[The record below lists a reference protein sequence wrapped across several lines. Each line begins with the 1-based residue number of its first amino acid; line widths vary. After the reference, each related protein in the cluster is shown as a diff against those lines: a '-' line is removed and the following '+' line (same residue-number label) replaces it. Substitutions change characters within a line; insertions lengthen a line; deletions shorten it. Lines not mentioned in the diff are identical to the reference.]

1 MVLEC
6 RHRTREQDGPVKA
19 VIVSDMPVWQLCIE
33 SVSAVLQ
40 TGKSKL
46 CCGGGCET
54 RLWKG
59 GRTEFDI
66 AAFKQNFWFFFGFGF
81 FFFSY
86 WCYICK

>member
-46 CCGGGCET
+46 CCGWGC
-54 RLWKG
+54 G
-59 GRTEFDI
+59 TEFDI
-66 AAFKQNFWFFFGFGF
+66 AAFKQS
-81 FFFSY
+81 FFFSFFF
-86 WCYICK
+86 